1 MIAVWIVAAS
11 FTLVGALYS
20 GPKWFRLL
28 SYRGRATGTLL
39 SAQSGLGT
47 GSQPMRAL
55 YRYEVDGRVYEGS
68 SGWTTFIVV
77 RRGGTCKVR
86 YSLSD
91 PSRSYL
97 AQFGTYSNI
106 AIGTVFFL
114 VGLAIFGVGAILVAC
129 YPELLG

>member
-1 MIAVWIVAAS
+1 MIAVWVIAAS
-11 FTLVGALYS
+11 FTLVGALYA

-28 SYRGRATGTLL
+28 SCRGRTTGTFL
-39 SAQSGLGT
+39 SAQSGQGT

-68 SGWTTFIVV
+68 SGWTKFIVV
-77 RRGGTCKVR
+77 RRGGPCKVR
-86 YSLSD
+86 YSLSN

-97 AQFGTYSNI
+97 VQFGTYINI
-106 AIGTVFFL
+106 AIGSVFFL
-114 VGLAIFGVGAILVAC
+114 VGLAVFGIGAVLVTR

>member
-1 MIAVWIVAAS
+1 MIAVWIIAAS
-11 FTLVGALYS
+11 FTLVGALYT

-28 SYRGRATGTLL
+28 SYRGRATGTFV
-39 SAQSGLGT
+39 SAQSGQGT
-47 GSQPMRAL
+47 GSQPMRAR

-68 SGWTTFIVV
+68 SGWTKFIVV
-77 RRGGTCKVR
+77 RRGGPCKVR

-97 AQFGTYSNI
+97 AQFGTYANI

-114 VGLAIFGVGAILVAC
+114 VGLAAFGVGAMLVAH

>member
-28 SYRGRATGTLL
+28 SYRGRATGTFL

-77 RRGGTCKVR
+77 RRGGTCKVC

-114 VGLAIFGVGAILVAC
+114 VGLAIFGVGAMLVAC

>member
-11 FTLVGALYS
+11 FTRVGALYS

-28 SYRGRATGTLL
+28 SYRGRATGTFL
-39 SAQSGLGT
+39 SAQRGLGT

-68 SGWTTFIVV
+68 SGWTKFIVV
-77 RRGGTCKVR
+77 RRGGPCKVR

-97 AQFGTYSNI
+97 AQFGTYANI

-114 VGLAIFGVGAILVAC
+114 VGLAIFGVGVMLVVL

>member
-28 SYRGRATGTLL
+28 SYRGRATGTFL
-39 SAQSGLGT
+39 SAQRGLGT

-68 SGWTTFIVV
+68 SGWTKFIVV
-77 RRGGTCKVR
+77 RKGSPCKVR

-97 AQFGTYSNI
+97 AQFGTYANI

-114 VGLAIFGVGAILVAC
+114 VGLAIFGVGAMLVVL